1 MYEYGATSAQILQ
14 YLVPEKKKNYIRSS
28 SDTDIRLTF
37 KDQPRH
43 SIVVVR
49 VGEIVNEVA
58 VHVYVGDG
66 FSSICN
72 L

>member
-1 MYEYGATSAQILQ
+1 MVQPLLKYYSISF
-14 YLVPEKKKNYIRSS
+14 PKKKNYIRSS

-49 VGEIVNEVA
+49 VGEIVNEVS
-58 VHVYVGDG
+58 VHAYVGDG